1 MTHLELIQLLYKHK
15 DTINEAYINK
25 SVDLVSEELVDST
38 LFLKVASS
46 YR

>member
-25 SVDLVSEELVDST
+25 SVDLVSEELVDT
-38 LFLKVASS
+38 LCF
-46 YR
+46 